1 MSRHGKIARLP
12 RNLREEVNLKLDNNV
27 QGDEILAWLN
37 ALPETKKAL
46 EGYFDGV
53 EVTKQ
58 NLSDWRQGG
67 FREWSLRR
75 EIFEEARA
83 LRESVGGLAEE
94 LDPALIAGDLAAVL
108 AAHYAKMLAGWDGK
122 FNEELEQ
129 DARLLRLLIRDV
141 ALLQRTSHQAG
152 RQEAESDQRQ
162 EEAQKKDYE
171 ERKAKNLAP
180 VKAAMRQRDLSIMY
194 KFDGMPKAAEV
205 ARYVA
210 CIEHDQKA
218 PSLAEIWE
226 LPEGALHEL
235 LQQLQGP
242 VVPSQAQSRLNSEKR
257 AEKTRGANKE
267 KV

>member
-83 LRESVGGLAEE
+83 LRESVGDLEKK
-94 LDPALIAGDLAAVL
+94 LDPALPA
-108 AAHYAKMLAGWDGK
+108 
-122 FNEELEQ
+122 
-129 DARLLRLLIRDV
+129 
-141 ALLQRTSHQAG
+141 
-152 RQEAESDQRQ
+152 
-162 EEAQKKDYE
+162 
-171 ERKAKNLAP
+171 
-180 VKAAMRQRDLSIMY
+180 
-194 KFDGMPKAAEV
+194 
-205 ARYVA
+205 
-210 CIEHDQKA
+210 
-218 PSLAEIWE
+218 
-226 LPEGALHEL
+226 
-235 LQQLQGP
+235 
-242 VVPSQAQSRLNSEKR
+242 
-257 AEKTRGANKE
+257 
-267 KV
+267 